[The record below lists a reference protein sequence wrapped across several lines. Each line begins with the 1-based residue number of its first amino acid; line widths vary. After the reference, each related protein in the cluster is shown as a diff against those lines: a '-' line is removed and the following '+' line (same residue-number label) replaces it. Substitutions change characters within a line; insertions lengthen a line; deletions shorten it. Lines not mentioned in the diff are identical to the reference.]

1 MRKAVH
7 PMKMERFIGILSNL
21 LQCEKVA
28 APELAEPSEVSRRTI
43 QRDIESLC
51 RAGMD
56 ANAKNQSCELGFQPE
71 PIPPRG
77 LSERCAAVQAGK
89 VENRHPAAHQAGR
102 IRRNYDGNQK
112 TARRDDLFAVSRV
125 YEESWR
131 RAYRGLLPQ
140 EYLDSLPAG
149 NWVPYLKQAG
159 RESLILL
166 DGDSVI
172 GAAGCCAS
180 RVPELAGWG
189 EIASIYLLPEYWGK
203 GWGKLLFSAAVEQLE
218 AMGCRKLFLWV
229 LEGNQRARA
238 FYERMGFRPSG
249 IDRDD
254 ELGGRPVREIQYRL
268 ERTDYL

>member
-1 MRKAVH
+1 MRMMQHRCSRSRFSSVRLRNRSSMSATSRKICLHDTMPSTARPSQIPPAKVVLSDKQDRQLSRSYGIMQADMRKAVH

-102 IRRNYDGNQK
+102 IRRN
-112 TARRDDLFAVSRV
+112 
-125 YEESWR
+125 
-131 RAYRGLLPQ
+131 
-140 EYLDSLPAG
+140 
-149 NWVPYLKQAG
+149 
-159 RESLILL
+159 
-166 DGDSVI
+166 
-172 GAAGCCAS
+172 
-180 RVPELAGWG
+180 
-189 EIASIYLLPEYWGK
+189 
-203 GWGKLLFSAAVEQLE
+203 
-218 AMGCRKLFLWV
+218 
-229 LEGNQRARA
+229 
-238 FYERMGFRPSG
+238 
-249 IDRDD
+249 
-254 ELGGRPVREIQYRL
+254 
-268 ERTDYL
+268 